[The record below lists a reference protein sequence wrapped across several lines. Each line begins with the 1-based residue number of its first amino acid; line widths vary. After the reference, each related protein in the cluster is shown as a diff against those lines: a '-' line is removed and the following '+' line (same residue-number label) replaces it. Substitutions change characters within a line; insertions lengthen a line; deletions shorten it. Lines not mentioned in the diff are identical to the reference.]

1 MVLYNFAEIVI
12 VVVAA
17 NNSLLSQSPCAD
29 YVIPVT
35 FMLWCLTVNSCIVI
49 GSYVLPKQIDLD

>member
-17 NNSLLSQSPCAD
+17 NNSLLSQFPCAD

-35 FMLWCLTVNSCIVI
+35 FMLWCLTVTA
-49 GSYVLPKQIDLD
+49 VL